1 MYNYVAQLTLL
12 DIVRVIVMFIFETVH
27 YALIHIKLHSI
38 TGYEVPE
45 GSQGIAIL
53 FL

>member
-12 DIVRVIVMFIFETVH
+12 DIVWVIVMFIFETIY
-27 YALIHIKLHSI
+27 YALNHIQLHSI
-38 TGYEVPE
+38 TGHEVPE
-45 GSQGIAIL
+45 GSRDIAIL

>member
-12 DIVRVIVMFIFETVH
+12 DIVWVTVMFIFESVY

-38 TGYEVPE
+38 TGHEVPE
-45 GSQGIAIL
+45 GSRGIAIL